1 MKTLFRF
8 SLSASLL
15 FVLAAKHVEERQVS
29 NVEGDGG
36 RDRNNALDVLWIRR
50 KTRDLREKKNY
61 KKRKLNNKDGKAKR
75 EKNRKGKLKEHN
87 TKRKKKDRKKKSSK
101 KRKGKNKTK
110 YQKKKKKNGK
120 NRGKKK
126 ERKKT
131 KKKSMEKKLQR
142 NTTTCSTDT
151 VAENCL
157 ENAQIALNY
166 EKNQVTNYLKQS
178 ARLKG
183 HKNIKEKKLFK
194 NGEFNHAADHLIF
207 AVGGNMSDPKCGD
220 PNDNSTEALETKAR
234 EFEYILSNYTLL
246 RNCSNAI
253 TEACTLSNETFNDS
267 HEAELDACNQTKW
280 QFIMDSRRCHK
291 LQQAGT
297 NATEICECW
306 GKAAADVEEIKAKK
320 CETKKKQKAIT
331 AQKNFCKKVFKQ
343 CKDMEDHSIHLTWH
357 CMHDHSMHLI
367 NQTAK
372 NIHEGII
379 KDAKTFNGL
388 EKLMN
393 FEDLDFES
401 TVLK

>member
-8 SLSASLL
+8 SLSASLF

-29 NVEGDGG
+29 NKEGDGG
-36 RDRNNALDVLWIRR
+36 RDRNNALGELLIRR
-50 KTRDLREKKNY
+50 KTRDLGEKKNY
-61 KKRKLNNKDGKAKR
+61 KKRKLNKKDGRAKR

-131 KKKSMEKKLQR
+131 KKKSMKKKLQR

-306 GKAAADVEEIKAKK
+306 GKAAADVEEIKARK

-393 FEDLDFES
+393 FEDFGF
-401 TVLK
+401 K

>member
-1 MKTLFRF
+1 MGIHRKHLKRSHLCRPENDENPF

-15 FVLAAKHVEERQVS
+15 FVLAAKHVEERQVL
-29 NVEGDGG
+29 NKEGEGG
-36 RDRNNALDVLWIRR
+36 RYRNNALGEFWIRR
-50 KTRDLREKKNY
+50 KKRDLGEKKNH

-120 NRGKKK
+120 NRGDKK
-126 ERKKT
+126 ERKRT

-220 PNDNSTEALETKAR
+220 PNDNSTEALETKA
-234 EFEYILSNYTLL
+234 
-246 RNCSNAI
+246 
-253 TEACTLSNETFNDS
+253 
-267 HEAELDACNQTKW
+267 
-280 QFIMDSRRCHK
+280 
-291 LQQAGT
+291 
-297 NATEICECW
+297 
-306 GKAAADVEEIKAKK
+306 
-320 CETKKKQKAIT
+320 
-331 AQKNFCKKVFKQ
+331 
-343 CKDMEDHSIHLTWH
+343 
-357 CMHDHSMHLI
+357 
-367 NQTAK
+367 
-372 NIHEGII
+372 
-379 KDAKTFNGL
+379 
-388 EKLMN
+388 
-393 FEDLDFES
+393 
-401 TVLK
+401 

>member
-1 MKTLFRF
+1 
-8 SLSASLL
+8 
-15 FVLAAKHVEERQVS
+15 LAAKHVEESKVS

-36 RDRNNALDVLWIRR
+36 RDRNNALDELWIRR
-50 KTRDLREKKNY
+50 KTRDLGEKKNY
-61 KKRKLNNKDGKAKR
+61 KKRKLNNKDGKAQR

>member
-1 MKTLFRF
+1 MKTLLRF

-15 FVLAAKHVEERQVS
+15 FALAAKHVEERQVS
-29 NVEGDGG
+29 NVEGDEG
-36 RDRNNALDVLWIRR
+36 RERNNVLGELWIRR
-50 KTRDLREKKNY
+50 KTRDLGEKKNH

-131 KKKSMEKKLQR
+131 KKKSMKKKLQR

-306 GKAAADVEEIKAKK
+306 GKAAADVEEIKARK

-393 FEDLDFES
+393 FEDFGF
-401 TVLK
+401 K

>member
-1 MKTLFRF
+1 L
-8 SLSASLL
+8 
-15 FVLAAKHVEERQVS
+15 VLAAKHVEERQVS
-29 NVEGDGG
+29 NKEGDEG
-36 RDRNNALDVLWIRR
+36 RDRNNVLDELWIRR
-50 KTRDLREKKNY
+50 KTRDLGEKKNY

-75 EKNRKGKLKEHN
+75 EKNRKEKLKEHN

-120 NRGKKK
+120 NRGKKN

-131 KKKSMEKKLQR
+131 KKKSIEKKLQR

-194 NGEFNHAADHLIF
+194 SGEFNHAADHLIF

-220 PNDNSTEALETKAR
+220 PNDKSTEAQETKAR

-306 GKAAADVEEIKAKK
+306 GKAAADVEEIKARK

-393 FEDLDFES
+393 FEDFGF
-401 TVLK
+401 K

>member
-87 TKRKKKDRKKKSSK
+87 TKGKKKDRKKKSSK
-101 KRKGKNKTK
+101 TKKGKNKTK
-110 YQKKKKKNGK
+110 YQKKKKNRK
-120 NRGKKK
+120 NRGNKKK
-126 ERKKT
+126 RKKT

-393 FEDLDFES
+393 FEDLDFKS

>member
-87 TKRKKKDRKKKSSK
+87 TKGKKKDRKKKSSK
-101 KRKGKNKTK
+101 TKKGKNKTK
-110 YQKKKKKNGK
+110 YQKKKKNRK
-120 NRGKKK
+120 NRGNKNK
-126 ERKKT
+126 RKKT

-393 FEDLDFES
+393 FEDLDFKS

>member
-15 FVLAAKHVEERQVS
+15 FALAAKHVEERQVS
-29 NVEGDGG
+29 NVEGDEG
-36 RDRNNALDVLWIRR
+36 RERNNALGELWIRR
-50 KTRDLREKKNY
+50 KTRDLGEKKNH

-166 EKNQVTNYLKQS
+166 EKNQVDQQVLTLELHSAQS
-178 ARLKG
+178 D
-183 HKNIKEKKLFK
+183 LF
-194 NGEFNHAADHLIF
+194 
-207 AVGGNMSDPKCGD
+207 
-220 PNDNSTEALETKAR
+220 
-234 EFEYILSNYTLL
+234 
-246 RNCSNAI
+246 
-253 TEACTLSNETFNDS
+253 
-267 HEAELDACNQTKW
+267 CNP
-280 QFIMDSRRCHK
+280 
-291 LQQAGT
+291 
-297 NATEICECW
+297 
-306 GKAAADVEEIKAKK
+306 
-320 CETKKKQKAIT
+320 
-331 AQKNFCKKVFKQ
+331 
-343 CKDMEDHSIHLTWH
+343 
-357 CMHDHSMHLI
+357 
-367 NQTAK
+367 
-372 NIHEGII
+372 
-379 KDAKTFNGL
+379 
-388 EKLMN
+388 
-393 FEDLDFES
+393 
-401 TVLK
+401 